1 MADTGEVGTASE
13 SRSPHDAK
21 RQRLG
26 LLAAFAAIYLIW
38 GSTYLAI
45 RFAVETLPPFLM
57 TAVRFVAAGALMY
70 AWARLR
76 GAARPTRLHWSAAT
90 LVGVLM
96 LVFGVGGVSW
106 AEQRIPSGAAAL
118 IVAVGPLSMVL
129 VDWLFFRGG
138 RPNARVWAGIVLGFV
153 GVALLVGPEQLAGSG
168 RIDALGVGIILLG
181 TITWSFGSLYSRGS
195 HLPSS
200 PVLAT
205 GMEMMAGGL
214 VLLVLGSVVGEWARL
229 GDSQVSLLSV
239 ASVAYLA
246 VFGSIIA
253 LGAYLWLLR
262 VTTPSR
268 VVTHAYVNP
277 VVAVFLGWALADEAL
292 NTRTLAATAVIT
304 AGVLVILSRPKAPVE
319 AAEIEHG

>member
-1 MADTGEVGTASE
+1 VSSTFE
-13 SRSPHDAK
+13 SSTPHDA
-21 RQRLG
+21 QQHRLG
-26 LLAAFAAIYLIW
+26 LIAAFAAIYLIW

-57 TAVRFVAAGALMY
+57 TAVRFVIAGGLMY
-70 AWARLR
+70 AWARMR
-76 GAARPTRLHWSAAT
+76 GAERPTRKHWWAAT

-129 VDWLFFRGG
+129 VDWLFFRGE
-138 RPNARVWAGIVLGFV
+138 RPSLRVWVGIALGFV
-153 GVALLVGPEQLAGSG
+153 GVALLIGPEQLAGAG
-168 RIDALGVGIILLG
+168 RIDAVGVGIILVG
-181 TITWSFGSLYSRGS
+181 TVTWSFGSLYSRGS

-205 GMEMMAGGL
+205 GMEMFAGGV
-214 VLLVLGSVVGEWARL
+214 VLFLLGSVVGEWGSL
-229 GDSQVSLLSV
+229 GDSQVSFLSV

-304 AGVLVILSRPKAPVE
+304 AAVLTILSRPRPPVE